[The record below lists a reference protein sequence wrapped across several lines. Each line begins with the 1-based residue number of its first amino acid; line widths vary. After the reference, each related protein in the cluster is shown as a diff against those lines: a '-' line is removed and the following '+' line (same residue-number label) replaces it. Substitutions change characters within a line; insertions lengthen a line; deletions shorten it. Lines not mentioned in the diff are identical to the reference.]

1 MVLQVTGTDPDG
13 DAIARPATWD
23 NADGP
28 PPLIYMAP
36 EPRGRPA
43 LAPGERVLA
52 RLRPIPGAGPPRYE
66 GRTMRRLTE
75 GPARILGVF
84 RPGRPQSPHRPHR
97 PPRQG
102 RMDRAARRGRA
113 APNPARS
120 CWPSPC
126 RITSATA

>member
-1 MVLQVTGTDPDG
+1 MSRRQDRPRRAHPRPHRRAGLPETLVLQITGTDPDG
-13 DAIARPATWD
+13 DAIARPASWD
-23 NADGP
+23 NAAGP

-66 GRTMRRLTE
+66 GRTMKRLTT

-84 RPGRPQSPHRPHR
+84 RPGQPQSR
-97 PPRQG
+97 
-102 RMDRAARRGRA
+102 
-113 APNPARS
+113 
-120 CWPSPC
+120 
-126 RITSATA
+126 